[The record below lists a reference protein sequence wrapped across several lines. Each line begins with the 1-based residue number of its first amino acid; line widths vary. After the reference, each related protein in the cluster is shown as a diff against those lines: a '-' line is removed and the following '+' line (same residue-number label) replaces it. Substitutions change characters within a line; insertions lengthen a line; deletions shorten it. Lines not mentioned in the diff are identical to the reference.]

1 MSNFHAIPLCAKA
14 HCHFFKLNDEVW
26 TMKKIISL
34 LIILFFLL
42 PSTPVQGAEKK
53 KTNEAVPST
62 HDNNKTAEYP
72 PDIQRILDRGKI
84 VVGLYFKDK
93 PPFIMTDPKGGL
105 YGLDID
111 LAGDI
116 AKRLGV
122 DVEFNREAKTY
133 KELHQIAANGQTAR
147 GNPVDVVISKFSRT
161 YERAKSVRYTQP
173 YLTFRQALIV
183 NKMHVSK
190 NNVEDYPMDYLRQA
204 NVKIGVREKTSY
216 VEYAGELFKNA
227 QIIEGNWEDIVKMVV
242 EGKLTAV
249 IRDEYEIMK
258 LIKRNP
264 ELAIKISVYILR
276 DRKDHIAMA
285 VPCKSIN
292 LLAWLDMYLETRPEA
307 LTAKDIIKKYPEAW
321 K

>member
-1 MSNFHAIPLCAKA
+1 
-14 HCHFFKLNDEVW
+14 
-26 TMKKIISL
+26 
-34 LIILFFLL
+34 
-42 PSTPVQGAEKK
+42 
-53 KTNEAVPST
+53 
-62 HDNNKTAEYP
+62 
-72 PDIQRILDRGKI
+72 
-84 VVGLYFKDK
+84 
-93 PPFIMTDPKGGL
+93 MTDPNGGL

-122 DVEFNREAKTY
+122 EVEFNREAKTY
-133 KELHQIAANGQTAR
+133 KELHEIAANGQTVR

-183 NKMHVSK
+183 NKIHVSK
-190 NNVEDYPMDYLRQA
+190 NNVEDYPMDYLKQA
-204 NVKIGVREKTSY
+204 NIKIGVREKTSY
-216 VEYAGELFKNA
+216 VEYAEELFKNS
-227 QIIEGNWEDIVKMVV
+227 QIIEGKWKDIVKMVV
-242 EGKLTAV
+242 EGKITAV
-249 IRDEYEIMK
+249 MRDEYEIMK

-264 ELAIKISVYILR
+264 ELAIKISVYILK

-292 LLAWLDMYLETRPEA
+292 LLAWLDMYLETRQEM
-307 LTAKDIIKKYPEAW
+307 LTVKDIIKIYPEAW